1 MAETNG
7 EKATS
12 NGDVTEPKEMVYK
25 GTEYAGFKTLLA
37 LAIWL
42 GQIHLNVVLV
52 LLELFI
58 LPTRIALM
66 VLAVQ
71 VFFMVI
77 PLNDKNEFGRKLSRF
92 ICKYAAGYFPITL
105 HVENINAF
113 DPKQT
118 YVFGFEPHSVLPI
131 GICVLSDHVG
141 FMPLP
146 KTVALASSAVFWTP
160 FLRQIWTWLGL
171 VPASKK
177 TFYSHLARG
186 HNCVV
191 IPGGV
196 QEMLYMDCT
205 SEVAFLKARKG
216 FVKVAIEMGCP
227 LVPAFCFGQSHVY
240 KWWRPEGKI
249 FVKIS
254 RAIKFTPLVFWGKWG
269 TPIPYRVPM
278 HVVVGTPIKVE
289 QNPQP
294 TYDEINEVHAQFLT
308 EMEKL
313 FDKYR
318 GRVGYDN
325 LPLRI
330 L

>member
-1 MAETNG
+1 MTEANG
-7 EKATS
+7 EKVST
-12 NGDVTEPKEMVYK
+12 NGTVTESKETVFT
-25 GTEYAGFKTLLA
+25 GTEYSGFKTMLS

-42 GQIHLNVVLV
+42 GGIHFNVVLV
-52 LLELFI
+52 LLELFV
-58 LPTRIALM
+58 LPPRIALM

-71 VFFMVI
+71 LFFMVI
-77 PLNDKNEFGRKLSRF
+77 PIDDKSKLGSRLCGF
-92 ICKYAAGYFPITL
+92 ICKCACGYFPATL
-105 HVENINAF
+105 HLEDIDAF
-113 DPKQT
+113 DPKKT

-131 GICVLSDHVG
+131 GICALSDLAG

-160 FLRQIWTWLGL
+160 FLRQIWTWMGL
-171 VPASKK
+171 VPASRKS
-177 TFYSHLARG
+177 FYSNLARG
-186 HNCVV
+186 NNCVV

-196 QEMLYMDCT
+196 QEMLYMDST

-227 LVPAFCFGQSHVY
+227 LVPAFCFGQSHIY

-254 RAIKFTPLVFWGKWG
+254 RAIKFTPLVFWGRWG

-278 HVVVGTPIKVE
+278 HVVVGTPIKVR

-294 TYDEINEVHAQFLT
+294 TYDEINEVHAQFL
-308 EMEKL
+308 EAMEKL
-313 FDKYR
+313 FDKYK
-318 GRVGYDN
+318 GRVGYED